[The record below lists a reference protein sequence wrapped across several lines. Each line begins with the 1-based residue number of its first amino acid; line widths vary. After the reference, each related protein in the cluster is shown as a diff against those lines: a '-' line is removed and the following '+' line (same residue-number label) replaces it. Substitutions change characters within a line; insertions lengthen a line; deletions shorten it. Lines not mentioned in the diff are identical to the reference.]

1 MLHYTDL
8 DRISVVDDLVPPL
21 VIILFSAIFIA
32 VMIYFI
38 RRENQKRWRKQDH
51 GYYKWQFENYSLR
64 QACKIIDDM
73 MSKREY
79 KGAQRFIHEIMKVH
93 PIEPGTYAWYYYKY
107 NYALSKI
114 GRYRGKR
121 KYRYKIEEAREILKQ
136 LQYDQ
141 FVISD
146 NEAIVKVREAYEDIR
161 DDMKDRS

>member
-1 MLHYTDL
+1 MLTL
-8 DRISVVDDLVPPL
+8 TSIDRTSVVGDLVPPL
-21 VIILFSAIFIA
+21 VIILFSAVFIA

-38 RRENQKRWRKQDH
+38 RRENRKRWRKQDH

-64 QACKIIDDM
+64 QACQIIDDL
-73 MSKREY
+73 MSKEKY
-79 KGAQRFIHEIMKVH
+79 KEAQRFIHEIMKVH

-146 NEAIVKVREAYEDIR
+146 NEAIIKVREAFENIR
-161 DDMKDRS
+161 DEVKNGS